1 MVAYQKNKKMSDE
14 LMITEEFIMSKI
26 LLIRGQKVM
35 LDSEL
40 ATLYGVETKQL
51 KRQVRRNMERFPEDF
66 MFELTE
72 IENEILRSQFG
83 TSNRGGNRY
92 IPLVFTE
99 QGVAMLSS
107 VLNSATAIKV
117 NI

>member
-1 MVAYQKNKKMSDE
+1 MSDE

-72 IENEILRSQFG
+72 IENEILRSQIG
-83 TSNRGGNRY
+83 TSNWGGNR
-92 IPLVFTE
+92 
-99 QGVAMLSS
+99 
-107 VLNSATAIKV
+107 
-117 NI
+117 